1 MVRLTAKLKSALKTI
16 KKRKAQKHAITPM
29 PRLLMHWWT
38 PLILAIILLAVSC
51 FIASVWD
58 SPLSKNTLSTI
69 DILKPS
75 TWPFVY
81 HWPSAEAMKLC
92 VTITGSSELSVGD
105 RVLSGGCG

>member
-38 PLILAIILLAVSC
+38 PLILAIILLAASC

-58 SPLSKNTLSTI
+58 SPLSTNTLSTI
-69 DILKPS
+69 DILKQ
-75 TWPFVY
+75 
-81 HWPSAEAMKLC
+81 
-92 VTITGSSELSVGD
+92 
-105 RVLSGGCG
+105 